1 MSIILLENDKKIKNL
16 FNIIFGTINLNNN
29 KIKML
34 LSTDEIRTNDM
45 LDEIHKVLNN
55 QYKPNEVNNIY
66 INHGIITNRNNP
78 NFSILSCKNSLSR
91 SLEQASFFNNSNVQ
105 NNVQDNLSIIHNNIT
120 TGYLSNYDTGYLSNY
135 DTSYES
141 IPKSIPDTVSNTVY
155 ESIPESIPE
164 SVPETKVLPI
174 NTNQKQINNNFNDL
188 LVNNKPII
196 ENFNDTNTYDLMNNQ
211 EVANQY
217 YLNKEDLN
225 NKLASLEN
233 QIADIK
239 SKSDIECE
247 SKINNVKSDL
257 NNQIT
262 NIKNKSKESID
273 NYIKLL
279 TDILLKNQVITQ
291 NEVTNMNK
299 NLSSG
304 MIDFNTVINYLENK
318 KKLAKNLTINYNFD
332 NIYLHKWNTPLP
344 RPPICISEN
353 PIKVKQIE
361 EYSTNYAPNM

>member
-16 FNIIFGTINLNNN
+16 FNTMFSTINLNNNTNNVIDNN

-55 QYKPNEVNNIY
+55 QYKPNEVINIY

-78 NFSILSCKNSLSR
+78 NFSILSSKNSLSR
-91 SLEQASFFNNSNVQ
+91 SLEQASFFYNSNTNLH
-105 NNVQDNLSIIHNNIT
+105 NNINIQDNLSIVRNNINNDHFNFT
-120 TGYLSNYDTGYLSNY
+120 TGYPYIENQPSFD
-135 DTSYES
+135 
-141 IPKSIPDTVSNTVY
+141 TVY
-155 ESIPESIPE
+155 ESIPE
-164 SVPETKVLPI
+164 TKKVLPI
-174 NTNQKQINNNFNDL
+174 NINKKQIINDFDDL
-188 LVNNKPII
+188 LINTNKKPII

-211 EVANQY
+211 EITNQY
-217 YLNKEDLN
+217 YSNKEDLN

-233 QIADIK
+233 EIADIK

-247 SKINNVKSDL
+247 SKINNVKTEL
-257 NNQIT
+257 NNQIS

-279 TDILLKNQVITQ
+279 TDVLLKNQVITQ

-344 RPPICISEN
+344 RPPICINEN
-353 PIKVKQIE
+353 PVRVKQSE
-361 EYSTNYAPNM
+361 EYSTNYAPNF

>member
-1 MSIILLENDKKIKNL
+1 
-16 FNIIFGTINLNNN
+16 
-29 KIKML
+29 ML
-34 LSTDEIRTNDM
+34 
-45 LDEIHKVLNN
+45 
-55 QYKPNEVNNIY
+55 
-66 INHGIITNRNNP
+66 
-78 NFSILSCKNSLSR
+78 
-91 SLEQASFFNNSNVQ
+91 
-105 NNVQDNLSIIHNNIT
+105 
-120 TGYLSNYDTGYLSNY
+120 
-135 DTSYES
+135 
-141 IPKSIPDTVSNTVY
+141 
-155 ESIPESIPE
+155 
-164 SVPETKVLPI
+164 
-174 NTNQKQINNNFNDL
+174 
-188 LVNNKPII
+188 
-196 ENFNDTNTYDLMNNQ
+196 
-211 EVANQY
+211 Y

-233 QIADIK
+233 EIADIK

-247 SKINNVKSDL
+247 SKINNVKSEL
-257 NNQIT
+257 NNQIS

-353 PIKVKQIE
+353 PIKIKQSE
-361 EYSTNYAPNM
+361 EYSTNYAPNL